1 MTFLS
6 STDLWN
12 LSPDG
17 FLLVDKDGAIRSI
30 NKAAVSMFGIDDDVG
45 SILGEPIEHL
55 LPIETREGH
64 VALRDGY
71 FEQPESRAMG
81 NARNLSAQDLNGN
94 TFPVMVALTPLHI
107 KDEGFVFAAV
117 RDLTERVEGEQM
129 LANANR
135 RRALAED
142 SDRIATELHDN
153 VVQRLFVLG
162 LDLHQLSSRIEE
174 PAAKERLDKAVDT
187 VDDTIRQIRNTIF
200 ALTSPRAPS
209 VSLRRDVEEI
219 AIQLEQRRGIPA
231 DLRFRGAIDALDPQ
245 VYGVPIRTV
254 LNRTLDLIAAEAAT
268 ETVTITVQASDVLQ
282 IEIEAIGD
290 DPPETIFLDDLRD
303 VWVASGPADLEIE
316 HADSTTKV
324 LWSVAL

>member
-17 FLLVDKDGAIRSI
+17 FFLVDHDGAIRSI
-30 NKAAVSMFGIDDDVG
+30 NKAALAMFGGDAEQ
-45 SILGEPIEHL
+45 ILGKPIESL
-55 LPIETREGH
+55 LPDRARGDH
-64 VALRDGY
+64 VSLRDGY
-71 FEQPESRAMG
+71 LARPESRAMG
-81 NARNLSAQDLNGN
+81 DARSLQAQDLSGN
-94 TFPVMVALTPLHI
+94 AFPAMVALTPLRVR
-107 KDEGFVFAAV
+107 DEDFVFAAV
-117 RDLTERVEGEQM
+117 RDLTDRVEGEQM
-129 LANANR
+129 LAKANR
-135 RRALAED
+135 QRAQAED

-162 LDLHQLSSRIEE
+162 LDLHQLSSKIEE
-174 PAAKERLDKAVDT
+174 PSARERLDRAVDI
-187 VDDTIRQIRNTIF
+187 VDDTIREIRNTIF
-200 ALTSPRAPS
+200 DLTSPRAPS

-231 DLRFRGAIDALDPQ
+231 DLRFSGAIDALDPK
-245 VYGVPIRTV
+245 VYGVPVKTV

-268 ETVTITVQASDVLQ
+268 ETVSISVQASDVLV
-282 IEIEAIGD
+282 IEVEAVGD
-290 DPPETIFLDDLRD
+290 DAPAGLLLDDLRD
-303 VWVASGPADLEIE
+303 VWVASGPADLEVE